1 MPSFALLF
9 AQDKADGKKIL
20 NVIYNV
26 KFNPMGINAV
36 SLEEGQV
43 EEQTA
48 SLEFTAIEKQGDNIF
63 YFAIDTAEE
72 GADAIAA
79 QWFAEVHGFAN
90 AMKTSIGRTWPISPH
105 P

>member
-1 MPSFALLF
+1 M
-9 AQDKADGKKIL
+9 DGKQIL

-43 EEQTA
+43 EEQVA
-48 SLEFTAIEKQGDNIF
+48 SLEFTAIEAVGDNIF

-72 GADAIAA
+72 GAEAIAS
-79 QWFAEVHGFAN
+79 QWFTAVQ
-90 AMKTSIGRTWPISPH
+90 KPQ
-105 P
+105 